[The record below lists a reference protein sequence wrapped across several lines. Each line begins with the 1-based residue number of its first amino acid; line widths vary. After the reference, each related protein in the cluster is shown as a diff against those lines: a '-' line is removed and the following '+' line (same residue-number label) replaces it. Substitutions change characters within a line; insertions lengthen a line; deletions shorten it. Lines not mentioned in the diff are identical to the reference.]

1 MGVTD
6 FGERLAELG
15 WVTDLLVAGSL
26 ATGDYVPGISD
37 IDLVA
42 LTDGPVDADRQ
53 TKLVGIHQAQDPA
66 LKLGCVY
73 VNAAQVSDTA
83 LKHPTWTH
91 QRLIQRILSGV
102 NRAELVRHGHAV
114 FGREPCEVLPP
125 MSDDDVREAGRAEL
139 TGYWAWAA
147 RRPRLWLDPEFAD
160 LSLTS
165 MARGRHAIATGTLLT
180 KSAAIEQAAA
190 PAWLIEQL
198 RARRTGAPVTSPR
211 YRTAVI
217 AWLDARRTTRR
228 AAPRPAGG
236 DRRG

>member
-1 MGVTD
+1 MGVTE
-6 FGERLAELG
+6 FGERLAALG
-15 WVTDLLVAGSL
+15 WVTDLMVAGSL

-42 LTDGPVDADRQ
+42 LTDGPVGADLQ
-53 TKLVGIHQAQDPA
+53 AALTEIHLAEDPA

-73 VNAAQVSDTA
+73 VNAAQVSDVA

-102 NRAELVRHGHAV
+102 NRAELVRHGYAV
-114 FGREPCEVLPP
+114 FGREPRDVMPP

-139 TGYWAWAA
+139 TGYWAWAVW
-147 RRPRLWLDPEFAD
+147 RPRLWLDPEFAD

-198 RARRTGAPVTSPR
+198 RARRGGNPATSPR
-211 YRTAVI
+211 LRTAVI
-217 AWLDARRTTRR
+217 AWLDAQRTTRR
-228 AAPRPAGG
+228 AAAN
-236 DRRG
+236 